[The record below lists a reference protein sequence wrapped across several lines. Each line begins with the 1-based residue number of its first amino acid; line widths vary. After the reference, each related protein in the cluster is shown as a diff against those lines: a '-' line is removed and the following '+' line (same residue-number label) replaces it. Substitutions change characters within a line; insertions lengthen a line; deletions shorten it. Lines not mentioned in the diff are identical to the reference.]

1 MPRIAI
7 FVDDPDWHARQLVAA
22 LAAFKAEGAVISLR
36 DCAFAVG
43 EGGGAGIRVPGF
55 EDRLPDAVLARTIS
69 AGSFEQ
75 ITLRLSFLHAL
86 GLSGV
91 PVVNDARAIERCV
104 DKSMTSFLLHRA
116 GIRTVPTF
124 ASESLE
130 QARSWAKAREGDL
143 VQKPLF
149 GAQGKGLIRY
159 PAAEAPVP
167 EPLYNGAY
175 YLQPFIGRD
184 REWRDYRV
192 LVVGGKPVAAMLR
205 HGTSWITNV
214 HQGARCEAAALTD
227 RLVEPSLAA
236 AAAVGA
242 AYAGID
248 LIEDESGELVV
259 LEVNSMPAWKG
270 LQSVAPCNVA
280 EAIIAHVLANAA

>member
-7 FVDDPDWHARQLVAA
+7 FVDDPDWHARQLTEA
-22 LAAFKAEGAVISLR
+22 LAFFKAEGAVISLR
-36 DCAFAVG
+36 DCAFALG
-43 EGGGAGIRVPGF
+43 EGGSGIVIPDFPG
-55 EDRLPDAVLARTIS
+55 RLPDAVLARTIS
-69 AGSFEQ
+69 AGTFEQ

-91 PVVNDARAIERCV
+91 PVVNNAQAIERCV

-116 GIRTVPTF
+116 GIRTVPTH
-124 ASESLE
+124 ASESA
-130 QARSWAKAREGDL
+130 ARTAAWSGKRRGDL

-149 GAQGKGLIRY
+149 GAQGKGLHRFG
-159 PAAEAPVP
+159 AEA
-167 EPLYNGAY
+167 EPLRDDIYNGVY

-192 LVVGGKPVAAMLR
+192 MVVGGEPIAAMVR

-214 HQGARCEAAALTD
+214 HQGARCEAAALD
-227 RLVEPSLAA
+227 PRLVEPSLAA

-242 AYAGID
+242 DYAGID
-248 LIEDESGELVV
+248 LIEDESGELLI

-270 LQSVAPCNVA
+270 LQSVASRNIA
-280 EAIIAHVLANAA
+280 QAIIGHVLSRIA

>member
-7 FVDDPDWHARQLVAA
+7 FVDDPDWHARQLTDA
-22 LAAFKAEGAVISLR
+22 LSAFKAEGAVLSLR
-36 DCAFAVG
+36 DCAFGLG
-43 EGGGAGIRVPGF
+43 EGGSGIVIPGF
-55 EDRLPDAVLARTIS
+55 DGKLPDAVLARTIS
-69 AGSFEQ
+69 AGTFEQ

-124 ASESLE
+124 ASESA
-130 QARSWAKAREGDL
+130 ARAASWGEGRPADR

-149 GAQGKGLIRY
+149 GAQGKGLARF
-159 PAAEAPVP
+159 AAGAEPSR
-167 EPLYNGAY
+167 EPLYNGVY

-184 REWRDYRV
+184 REWCDYRV
-192 LVVGGKPVAAMLR
+192 LVVGGRPVAAMAR

-214 HQGARCEAAALTD
+214 HQGARCESVPLTARLAEPAVAAAG
-227 RLVEPSLAA
+227 
-236 AAAVGA
+236 AVGA
-242 AYAGID
+242 EYAGID
-248 LIEDESGELVV
+248 LIEDETGALAV

-270 LQSVAPCNVA
+270 LQSVASCNVA
-280 EAIIAHVLANAA
+280 EAIIGHVLSRIG